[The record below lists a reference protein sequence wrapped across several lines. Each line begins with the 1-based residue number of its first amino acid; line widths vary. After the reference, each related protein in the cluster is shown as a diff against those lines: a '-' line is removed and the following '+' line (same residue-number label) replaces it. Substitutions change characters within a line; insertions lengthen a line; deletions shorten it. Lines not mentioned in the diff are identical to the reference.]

1 MAQRRQHSVRV
12 DRDRSIL
19 MDDHA
24 DAATSSRTLMSTRQL
39 IFLALVCGLVILL
52 AGAFQLALI
61 LW

>member
-1 MAQRRQHSVRV
+1 
-12 DRDRSIL
+12 
-19 MDDHA
+19 MDDHV